1 MLTQETP
8 PDIQA
13 EMAAS
18 IAERDRHFRWN
29 FATMGIDIAF
39 FTLGMNISSV
49 YVVLPLFVHHLSSS
63 NVAAALV
70 TGVRALGIWGT
81 QLLLAGYVEG
91 LRRTK
96 PILLIVTTLERLPYL
111 ILPIAAL
118 LLAGS
123 HPFVLLVLFFLLI
136 LIQTL
141 GSGLSMTPWLD
152 LVARA
157 IPDNW
162 RGRFFGL
169 STGLGGLLGLGGA
182 ALATFI
188 LSSPDIGYPANFA
201 LCFLL
206 TFSMM
211 VISFIWLS
219 LTREPRRIPHPPAE
233 KAARRA
239 AGETGPRGWL
249 RIVQRDIGFRRL
261 LIANAI
267 AGAAALATGL
277 FAISAKNEAHLTDAQ
292 VSIQNTVLVASST
305 ASYFI
310 LGVIGDRYGH
320 RLVLEIGA
328 LAGALAGLLALLA
341 HGPLLYAGVFFL
353 TGISLSATLLASF
366 SFVIEFGP
374 AEARP
379 TYIALASLCYAPFTT
394 FAPILGGWLADRL
407 GYGPPFLLAAG
418 LGFAAAV
425 YFRLRVPDPRMDKR
439 RRQTAGAGVTS
450 SQDAGLNSTTML

>member
-8 PDIQA
+8 PEIAA

-18 IAERDRHFRWN
+18 VAERDRHFRWN

-39 FTLGMNISSV
+39 FTLGVNISSA

-63 NVAAALV
+63 NIAAVLV
-70 TGVRALGIWGT
+70 PAVRALGIWGT

-96 PILLIVTTLERLPYL
+96 PILLVVTTLERLPFL
-111 ILPIAAL
+111 ILPGAVL

-123 HPFVLLVLFFLLI
+123 QPFWLLVLFFLLI
-136 LIQTL
+136 FIQTL

-169 STGLGGLLGLGGA
+169 FTGLGGLMGLGGA
-182 ALATFI
+182 ALATLI
-188 LSSPDIGYPANFA
+188 LSSPTIGYPANFA
-201 LCFLL
+201 LCFIL
-206 TFSMM
+206 TFGMM

-219 LTREPRRIPHPPAE
+219 LTREPRRVPRPPAKRAE
-233 KAARRA
+233 RQA
-239 AGETGPRGWL
+239 AGDTGPRGWL
-249 RIVQRDIGFRRL
+249 RILRRDTGFRTL

-277 FAISAKNEAHLTDAQ
+277 YAISAKNVAHLTDAQ

-310 LGVIGDRYGH
+310 LGIVGDRYGH

-328 LAGALAGLLALLA
+328 LAGGAAGALALLA
-341 HGPLLYAGVFFL
+341 HGPFLYAGVFLL
-353 TGISLSATLLASF
+353 TGLSLSATLLASF

-379 TYIALASLCYAPFTT
+379 TYIALSSLAYAPFTT
-394 FAPILGGWLADRL
+394 FAPIVGGWLADHL

-418 LGFAAAV
+418 LGLAAAV
-425 YFRLRVPDPRMDKR
+425 FFRLRVPDPRMDKR
-439 RRQTAGAGVTS
+439 RMQALVGT
-450 SQDAGLNSTTML
+450 DAQPADRGE

>member
-8 PDIQA
+8 PELAA

-18 IAERDRHFRWN
+18 AAERDRHFRWN
-29 FATMGIDIAF
+29 FATMGIDITF
-39 FTLGMNISSV
+39 FTLGMNISSA

-63 NVAAALV
+63 NLAAALV
-70 TGVRALGIWGT
+70 TAIRALGVWGT
-81 QLLLAGYVEG
+81 QLLLASYVEG

-96 PILLIVTTLERLPYL
+96 PILLIVTILERLPYL
-111 ILPIAAL
+111 ILAGAAL
-118 LLAGS
+118 LLAQS
-123 HPFVLLVLFFLLI
+123 QPFWLLILFFLLI
-136 LIQTL
+136 FIQTF

-169 STGLGGLLGLGGA
+169 FTGLGGLLGIGGA
-182 ALATFI
+182 ALATLI

-206 TFSMM
+206 TFGMV
-211 VISFIWLS
+211 VISFIWLA
-219 LTREPRRIPHPPAE
+219 LTREPRRVPHPPAE

-249 RIVQRDIGFRRL
+249 RIVQRDKDFRRL

-267 AGAAALATGL
+267 IGSAGLAAGL
-277 FAISAKNEAHLTDAQ
+277 FAISARNVAHLTDAQ

-310 LGVIGDRYGH
+310 LGPVGDRFGH

-328 LAGALAGLLALLA
+328 LAGAMAGLLALLA
-341 HGPLLYAGVFFL
+341 QGPLLYTGVFLL
-353 TGISLSATLLASF
+353 TGLSLSATLLASF

-374 AEARP
+374 PEARP
-379 TYIALASLCYAPFTT
+379 TYIALSSLCYAPFTT
-394 FAPILGGWLADRL
+394 FAPIIGGWLADRL

-418 LGFAAAV
+418 LGLAAAL
-425 YFRLRVPDPRMDKR
+425 YFRLRVPDPRMTKR
-439 RRQTAGAGVTS
+439 RKQALEGT
-450 SQDAGLNSTTML
+450 DALPSDRSE

>member
-8 PDIQA
+8 PDIVA
-13 EMAAS
+13 EKAAS
-18 IAERDRHFRWN
+18 LAERDRHFRWN

-39 FTLGMNISSV
+39 FTLGMNISSA

-63 NVAAALV
+63 NTAAALI
-70 TGVRALGIWGT
+70 TAVRALGVWGT
-81 QLLLAGYVEG
+81 QLILAGYVEG

-96 PILLIVTTLERLPYL
+96 PILLIVTILERLPYL
-111 ILPIAAL
+111 ILAGAAVL
-118 LLAGS
+118 LVGS
-123 HPFVLLVLFFLLI
+123 HPFWLLGLFFLLI
-136 LIQTL
+136 LLQTL

-169 STGLGGLLGLGGA
+169 STGLGGLLGIGGA
-182 ALATFI
+182 ALATLI
-188 LSSPDIGYPANFA
+188 LSSPDIGYPFNFA

-206 TFSMM
+206 TFGML
-211 VISFIWLS
+211 VISFVWLS
-219 LTREPRRIPHPPAE
+219 FTREPRRIPHAPAE

-249 RIVQRDIGFRRL
+249 HILQRDKGFRRL

-267 AGAAALATGL
+267 AGSAAMAAGL
-277 FAISAKNEAHLTDAQ
+277 FAIAAKNVAHLTDAQ

-310 LGVIGDRYGH
+310 LGGVGDRYGH

-328 LAGALAGLLALLA
+328 AAGCLAGLLALIA
-341 HGPLLYAGVFFL
+341 HGPLLYTGVFLL

-374 AEARP
+374 PEARP

-394 FAPILGGWLADRL
+394 FGPLLGGWLADHL

-418 LGFAAAV
+418 LGLAAV
-425 YFRLRVPDPRMDKR
+425 IFYRLGVPDPRMNA
-439 RRQTAGAGVTS
+439 RQKAAPVIAETPLS
-450 SQDAGLNSTTML
+450 SSGEMG